1 MKHLFKILYF
11 FSLISLGQNHQQ
23 NITATVDIENHIVKI
38 KQEVVY
44 FNNSSNELSL
54 IKFQDW
60 NNAFS
65 SKKSAIARR
74 FSDEF
79 IRSFHLAS
87 EKDRGYT
94 DIKAWTDESFTN
106 LSWERDE
113 KNLEIINLKLDN
125 PILPFTSRK
134 FTITY
139 LVKIPNEKF
148 TRYGFN
154 GDSKLYLKDWLI
166 APARYENKGFIAY
179 PNESLDDQT
188 NALSDFKI
196 NITLPYN
203 YYLNSNLPIVE
214 NEGNHFVLKGEK
226 FLDATLVISRE
237 NEFTKYKNE
246 LIEVSSSLKS
256 DRISDLQKVLAVDK
270 LTRFVHEKLG
280 NSSVS
285 KILVTEEDYDK
296 NPFYGLNQ
304 LPAFLSPFPDDFLY
318 EIKFLKTYLD
328 NYLKANLHLNL
339 RKDNW
344 IYDGIQVYVLM
355 QYIEENYPDMKMM
368 GNISKLKILK
378 SYNAVNIDFNQQYNY
393 LYMLMARKNL
403 DQAVGE
409 PKNRLIKFNEKI
421 ANKYR
426 SGLNFKYLDSY
437 LGNNIVENSIKELI
451 ENNSNCTCNQYE
463 LKYILTKNSPKKI
476 DWFFDTLV
484 NSRELI
490 DFRFGKVK
498 KNDDTVEVNIINKTK
513 TNVPISFY
521 QLKKDSI
528 VHQEWIENIKTDT
541 TLVFPR
547 NEADKLTLNYF
558 NEIPEYNLRNNWK
571 SLKGF
576 FSNNRPLKF
585 NFYRDL
591 EEPYYNQLF
600 YVPEFEFNIYDGL
613 AVGMNINN
621 KSLLN
626 KPFTFS
632 ATPFYSSNT
641 QSAVGKFSFLY
652 DNNVRSEGK
661 LYKVRYIAKGSQFH
675 YAPDARYTNFSP
687 VVQFF
692 FRDPNFRVNK
702 SEFIQLKQLY
712 INRER
717 SPYILEQNTENYTVF
732 DAKYGNHQSEGTKHY
747 SFLTDLQLANSF
759 GKLSGEIHYRKLF
772 ENNRQI
778 TLRFFAGT
786 FIYRDTK
793 SDFFSFGLDRPTDY
807 LFEHDLLGRSEST
820 GIFSQQ
826 YIYAEGG
833 FKSKFDTRFAN
844 QWMVT
849 TNAAFNIWNWIQ
861 VYGDIGLFKNEYSR
875 SKFVYDSG
883 FHLNLV
889 PDYFELFFP
898 VYSSNGFE
906 LKEPNYGE
914 KVRFVVT
921 LTPKTLISLFTR
933 KWF

>member
-38 KQEVVY
+38 KQEVLY
-44 FNNSSNELSL
+44 FNNSSDELSL
-54 IKFQDW
+54 VKFQDW

-65 SKKSAIARR
+65 SKKSAIAKR

-113 KNLEIINLKLDN
+113 KNVEIINLKLDN

-154 GDSKLYLKDWLI
+154 GDTKLYLKDWLI
-166 APARYENKGFIAY
+166 APARYENKGFITY
-179 PNESLDDQT
+179 PNENIDDQT

-196 NITLPYN
+196 NLTLPNN
-203 YYLNSNLPIVE
+203 YYLNSNLPITE
-214 NEGNHFVLKGEK
+214 NEGNHFVLEGEK
-226 FLDATLVISRE
+226 YLDATLVISKE

-318 EIKFLKTYLD
+318 EIKFLKTYLN

-409 PKNRLIKFNEKI
+409 PKNKLIKFNEKI

-451 ENNSNCTCNQYE
+451 ENNSNCACNQYE

-591 EEPYYNQLF
+591 EEPYYSQLF

-641 QSAVGKFSFLY
+641 QSAVGKFTFMY
-652 DNNVRSEGK
+652 DSNVRTEGK
-661 LYKVRYIAKGSQFH
+661 LYKVRYIVKGSQFH

>member
-23 NITATVDIENHIVKI
+23 NITASVDIENHIVKI

-44 FNNSSNELSL
+44 FNNSSDELSV

-65 SKKSAIARR
+65 SKKSAIAKR

-79 IRSFHLAS
+79 IRSFHLAT

-106 LSWERDE
+106 LNWERDE
-113 KNLEIINLKLDN
+113 KNIEIINLKLDN

-154 GDSKLYLKDWLI
+154 GDTKLYLKDWLI
-166 APARYENKGFIAY
+166 APARYENKGFITY
-179 PNESLDDQT
+179 PNENLDDQT

-196 NITLPYN
+196 NLTLPNN

-214 NEGNHFVLKGEK
+214 NEGNNFVLEGEK
-226 FLDATLVISRE
+226 YLDATLVISKE

-280 NSSVS
+280 NSSVT

-318 EIKFLKTYLD
+318 EIKFLKTYLN

-451 ENNSNCTCNQYE
+451 ENNSNCACNQYE

-591 EEPYYNQLF
+591 EEPYYSQLF

-641 QSAVGKFSFLY
+641 QSAVGKFTFMY
-652 DNNVRSEGK
+652 DSNVRTEGK
-661 LYKVRYIAKGSQFH
+661 LYKVRYIVKGSQFH
-675 YAPDARYTNFSP
+675 YAPEARYTNFSP
-687 VVQFF
+687 IIQFF

-712 INRER
+712 INREN

-732 DAKYGNHQSEGTKHY
+732 DAKYGNYQSEGTKHY
-747 SFLTDLQLANSF
+747 SFLTDLQVANSF
-759 GKLSGEIHYRKLF
+759 GKLSGEVHYRKLF

-786 FIYRDTK
+786 FLYRDTK

-807 LFEHDLLGRSEST
+807 LFEHDLLGRSETT
-820 GIFSQQ
+820 GIYSQQ
-826 YIYAEGG
+826 YVYAEGG
-833 FKSKFDTRFAN
+833 FKSMFDTRYAN

-861 VYGDIGLFKNEYSR
+861 VYGDVGLYKNEYSK

-883 FHLNLV
+883 LHLNLV